1 MLNVLNFK
9 KGVAPNIE
17 NEATYIEFIEKTINT
32 QLSNHLS
39 DPQLFAL
46 VKTYQVHFHS
56 RTCRKYNKNEFRI
69 SYGHYFPE
77 KSAISKL
84 LDFKTSSFEK
94 QQVLT

>member
-39 DPQLFAL
+39 DP
-46 VKTYQVHFHS
+46 
-56 RTCRKYNKNEFRI
+56 
-69 SYGHYFPE
+69 
-77 KSAISKL
+77 
-84 LDFKTSSFEK
+84 
-94 QQVLT
+94 